1 MRKLLFA
8 VFGLCISSCVFAES
22 PQVQYI
28 KRMYKESV
36 KLESVPLDR
45 RKTNYDYDYYLKYF
59 DSNIRKLYARDNE
72 YQKATKGIA
81 CIDYGVLWQGQDL
94 DPKAKLTFTQPSTD
108 KVKVTIGAT
117 EGLEKRSVTYQVK
130 CQKNGDCKITEIFEG
145 GKPFTKK
152 MSKCLDD
159 FYRTEIKIQRNP

>member
-1 MRKLLFA
+1 
-8 VFGLCISSCVFAES
+8 LCIGSSVFAES
-22 PQVQYI
+22 PQMQYI
-28 KRMYKESV
+28 KKLYKESV
-36 KLESVPLDR
+36 KLESREINNNPR
-45 RKTNYDYDYYLKYF
+45 YYLKYF
-59 DSNIRKLYARDNE
+59 DSNIRKIYARDDKYGE
-72 YQKATKGIA
+72 ATEGIA
-81 CIDYGVLWQGQDL
+81 CIDYDVLWQGQDL

-117 EGLEKRSVTYQVK
+117 EGLEKRSVTYQVE

-159 FYRTEIKIQRNP
+159 FYRTEIKI

>member
-1 MRKLLFA
+1 MKKLLA
-8 VFGLCISSCVFAES
+8 VLLSLLINTHVYAES

-28 KRMYKESV
+28 KRMYKKSV
-36 KLESVPLDR
+36 KLESIPLDR

-59 DSNIRKLYARDNE
+59 DSNIRKIYARDDKYGE
-72 YQKATKGIA
+72 ATEGIA
-81 CIDYGVLWQGQDL
+81 CIDYDVLWQGQDL

-117 EGLEKRSVTYQVK
+117 EGLEKRSVIYQVK
-130 CQKNGDCKITEIFEG
+130 CQKDGNCKITEIFEG
-145 GKPFTKK
+145 GKPFTKE

-159 FYRTEIKIQRNP
+159 FYRTEIKKHRNK

>member
-72 YQKATKGIA
+72 YQKATKSIA
-81 CIDYGVLWQGQDL
+81 
-94 DPKAKLTFTQPSTD
+94 
-108 KVKVTIGAT
+108 
-117 EGLEKRSVTYQVK
+117 
-130 CQKNGDCKITEIFEG
+130 
-145 GKPFTKK
+145 
-152 MSKCLDD
+152 
-159 FYRTEIKIQRNP
+159 

>member
-117 EGLEKRSVTYQVK
+117 EGLEKRSVTYQVE